1 MAARVNASR
10 VWRVPLPRCGVRI
23 NRQLQQLLRHVRL
36 VREEVE
42 ACADRLWPP
51 GPPRVDLLP
60 LAKPP
65 PPPPMTTYWRSLLV
79 LICV

>member
-65 PPPPMTTYWRSLLV
+65 PPPPMTTYWRSLLAR
-79 LICV
+79 